1 MSAAANL
8 QGLFPPTGYLT
19 YSHYIRSEIASSWN
33 LSIDCLLL
41 QVPQIWSNSQLATS
55 PNSHGKCVLALWFVI
70 ILKLVNQMAPYRSGI
85 FRPILFWSQVDQS
98 EDYLLSSH
106 ANCPKFEELHAQVLE
121 GKIMKSLYLKN
132 LKLFRC
138 VHNWNIVKCS
148 SITTLARYISKHT
161 GLNLTDIVHLD
172 YVYDTLLCESV
183 HNKSLPKWTEKVF
196 PASNPGTWP
205 TQFKALRDLSFT
217 VNSIKLSLHPKP

>member
-1 MSAAANL
+1 MALDNKSIVLWWDGCQDYLLQVYVRSTDVDRTLMSAAANL

-85 FRPILFWSQVDQS
+85 FRTILFHLRWT
-98 EDYLLSSH
+98 
-106 ANCPKFEELHAQVLE
+106 
-121 GKIMKSLYLKN
+121 N
-132 LKLFRC
+132 LKTTSSQATPTAPSLRSYMP
-138 VHNWNIVKCS
+138 KC
-148 SITTLARYISKHT
+148 LKA
-161 GLNLTDIVHLD
+161 
-172 YVYDTLLCESV
+172 
-183 HNKSLPKWTEKVF
+183 KSW
-196 PASNPGTWP
+196 SRSTW
-205 TQFKALRDLSFT
+205 K
-217 VNSIKLSLHPKP
+217 I